1 MRYTT
6 DTARIHIVEDNSA
19 NLLLL
24 TLLLR
29 DVLKVR
35 HLKSHSS
42 GQDLFNYVM
51 MYPDHLPDVILL
63 DLQLPREDGYHVL
76 GRIRAQ
82 PPLCDVRVIACTAHV
97 SQGNI
102 ERARAA
108 GFDGFLAKPLEY
120 ERFPTQMQLILAGDQ
135 VWDFGK

>member
-6 DTARIHIVEDNSA
+6 DTVRIHIVEDNSA

-29 DVLKVR
+29 DVVKVQ
-35 HLKSHSS
+35 HYKGHSS
-42 GQDLFNYVM
+42 GQDFFNYVISG
-51 MYPDHLPDVILL
+51 PDSLPDVILL
-63 DLQLPREDGYHVL
+63 DLQLPREDGYHVFD
-76 GRIRAQ
+76 RIRAQ
-82 PPLCDVRVIACTAHV
+82 PALRDARVIACTAHV
-97 SQGNI
+97 SRGSI

-120 ERFPTQMQLILAGDQ
+120 ERFPTQMQHILAGDQ
-135 VWDFGK
+135 VWDSGK